1 MLKSY
6 GRRVVI
12 SITKIDPM
20 SWFFGIITL
29 IFLIFICLVFIEIK
43 GSRKNEQIFRKYLEE
58 QRMLKFNR
66 RAKNRLVKKKRSQ
79 LS

>member
-6 GRRVVI
+6 GHRVVI

-20 SWFFGIITL
+20 SWFFGIIIL
-29 IFLIFICLVFIEIK
+29 IFLIFICLVVIEIK
-43 GSRKNEQIFRKYLEE
+43 GSRKNEQIFREYLEE
-58 QRMLKFNR
+58 QRMLKFSR
-66 RAKNRLVKKKRSQ
+66 RAKNRIVKKKRSQ